1 MARKS
6 AASKNKQ
13 AALITAL
20 YAIQVQVTGAKEAM
34 EAMEAMEDMEEMV
47 APKIAIQAHK
57 TTSDQ
62 VLAILPMEAAQEDII
77 KK

>member
-20 YAIQVQVTGAKEAM
+20 YAIQVQVTGAK